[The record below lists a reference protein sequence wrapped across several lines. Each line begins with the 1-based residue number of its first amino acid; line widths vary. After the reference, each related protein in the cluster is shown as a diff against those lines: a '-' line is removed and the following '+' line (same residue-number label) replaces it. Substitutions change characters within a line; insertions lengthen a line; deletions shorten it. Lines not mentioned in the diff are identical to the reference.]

1 MSASMMSVSP
11 LELRTLSRLLDEA
24 LALGPCE
31 RGRWLAGLTGPD
43 ARHRDTLA
51 RLLAEA
57 ERPDD
62 GFLARAGT
70 GAPSHQRA

>member
-1 MSASMMSVSP
+1 MMSVGP
-11 LELRTLSRLLDEA
+11 MELRTLSRLLDEA
-24 LALGPCE
+24 LALGPSE
-31 RGRWLAGLTGPD
+31 RGRWLAALNGPD

-62 GFLARAGT
+62 RFLTRPGL
-70 GAPSHQRA
+70 GAP